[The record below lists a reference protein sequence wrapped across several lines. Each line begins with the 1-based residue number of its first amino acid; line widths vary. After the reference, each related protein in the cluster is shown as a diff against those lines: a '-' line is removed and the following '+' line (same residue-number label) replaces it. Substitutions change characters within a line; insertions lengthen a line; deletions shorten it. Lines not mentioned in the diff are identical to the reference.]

1 MRALIKL
8 SKAVIVEGKYDKIR
22 LENIIDA
29 TIITTNGFSIFKDKE
44 KRELIK
50 LLAKKCGVVILTD
63 SDNAG
68 QIIRKAVEKIIPKEQ
83 YVSVY
88 MPSILGKEK
97 RKTAPSAQGLL
108 GVEGTEDA
116 VILEAL
122 SRAGVIGEKTNKS
135 GRKITKVDLY
145 NIGVS
150 GGEDSKEKR
159 ASLCKFLK
167 LPETLPAN
175 SLIDV
180 LNCIYGY
187 QSFINEVEKWNR
199 ETAQN

>member
-22 LENIIDA
+22 LENILDA
-29 TIITTNGFSIFKDKE
+29 TIITTNGFGVFKDKE

-50 LLAKKCGVVILTD
+50 LLAKKCGIVILTD

-88 MPSILGKEK
+88 LPSILGKEK
-97 RKTAPSAQGLL
+97 RKIAPSSEGLL
-108 GVEGTEDA
+108 GVEGTDDA

-122 SRAGVIGEKTNKS
+122 SRAGVIGKKSEKQ
-135 GRKITKVDLY
+135 GRKITKVDLF

-150 GGEDSKEKR
+150 GGEGSKEKR

-167 LPETLPAN
+167 LPESLPAN
-175 SLIDV
+175 SLIEV
-180 LNCIYGY
+180 LNCLYGY
-187 QSFINEVEKWNR
+187 QSFINEVEKWNP